1 MFIRRIAIENLGNS
15 SYLVGSQE
23 ESVAAVID
31 PVRDVDLYITAAEA
45 MGVRILYAFETHI
58 HNDFVSGARE
68 LAAQTG
74 AKVCAGASG
83 GLVYPHIPL
92 KDGDTIELGKLSISA
107 LHTPGHTTEHMAY
120 TISES
125 GKAGGPAAVFT
136 GGALIPGGAARI
148 DLMGDQVALFLGRW
162 LYNSLS
168 QKLLSLPDDVVVYPT
183 HAGGSFC
190 SAGPAPQN
198 DGETTIGKE
207 RQYNPLLQ
215 AHSEASFLELA
226 LSGLG
231 TYPAYFKM
239 MSYVNRAG
247 PKVLGSLPRLFP
259 LSPQEVMVRMESKGV
274 APIDARNPATFADSH
289 LPGSYSIPF
298 GSSFATWVR
307 WVVPWQTPLVIVSDG
322 EQSHHEMVRHLIRIG
337 YDQIEC
343 FLEGGVAAW
352 REKGYPLAA
361 FTRLPLDDFHNLWT
375 KGEAP
380 LLLDV
385 RQRNEWEA
393 FHIPGT
399 LNIEL
404 GALQEHLEGLPLDLP
419 LATMC
424 AAGARASTAASILQR
439 EGRDKV
445 LMVEDGAPP
454 WEKRGYPVEHGA
466 GAAS

>member
-1 MFIRRIAIENLGNS
+1 MFIRRIAIENLSNS

-31 PVRDVDLYITAAEA
+31 PVRDVDIYITAAEA
-45 MGVRILYAFETHI
+45 MGVRIAYAFETHI

-120 TISES
+120 TVSES
-125 GKAGGPAAVFT
+125 GKAGDPTAVFT

-148 DLMGDQVALFLGRW
+148 DLMGNQVAPFLGRW
-162 LYNSLS
+162 LYNSLR

-183 HAGGSFC
+183 HGGGSFC
-190 SAGPAPQN
+190 SASPPPQI
-198 DGETTIGKE
+198 DGETTIGRE

-215 AHSEASFLELA
+215 AQSEESFLELA

-231 TYPAYFKM
+231 SYPAYFKI

-247 PKVLGSLPRLFP
+247 PKVLGGLPRLFP
-259 LSPQEVMVRMESKGV
+259 LSPQEVLIRTESHGV
-274 APIDARNPATFADSH
+274 LAIDARSPTSFADAH

-298 GSSFATWVR
+298 GSSFATWVG
-307 WVVPWQTPLVIVSDG
+307 WVVPWQAPLVVVSDG

-337 YDQIEC
+337 YDQIEG

-361 FTRLPLDDFHNLWT
+361 FTRLPLDDFHNLWA
-375 KGEAP
+375 KSEAP

-393 FHIPGT
+393 FHIPGA
-399 LNIEL
+399 LNVEL

-419 LATMC
+419 LATIC

-445 LMVEDGAPP
+445 LMVEDGAPL
-454 WEKRGYPVEHGA
+454 WEERGYPVDRGA
-466 GAAS
+466 GDTS